1 MPRENVAS
9 LRTRAEL
16 ARRLATE
23 LKEPK
28 AVAAL
33 REIAEALDEEA
44 DKLECKVVRIEEA
57 GRWLIP
63 LVAYL
68 RLGVRCPCSAEPFL
82 WWPGFPNTRRAA
94 YPYDK
99 SRNLRVERGFGAGR
113 AIFTPQCAI

>member
-57 GRWLIP
+57 GR
-63 LVAYL
+63 
-68 RLGVRCPCSAEPFL
+68 
-82 WWPGFPNTRRAA
+82 
-94 YPYDK
+94 
-99 SRNLRVERGFGAGR
+99 RNKD
-113 AIFTPQCAI
+113 